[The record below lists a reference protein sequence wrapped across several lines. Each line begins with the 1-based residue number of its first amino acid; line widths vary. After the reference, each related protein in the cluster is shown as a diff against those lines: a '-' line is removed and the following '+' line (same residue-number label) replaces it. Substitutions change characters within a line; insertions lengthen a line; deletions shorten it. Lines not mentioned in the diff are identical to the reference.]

1 VAIMTT
7 TTSSGQA
14 HRRITAH
21 KRFNRFVGAILRS
34 PLHWV
39 FSRRL
44 LLLEVRGRRTGRV
57 HAFPVGYLQEA
68 DTLYVLV
75 AEYRTKTWWRNFQDG
90 APAKLRLRGRTVQ
103 GTGKVL
109 RWESDADT
117 LTAALDRYLAA
128 LPFVRRPLGL
138 TGGPDAPDSEALRK
152 AAREVVMVRI
162 SLVGETGKD
171 ATS

>member
-1 VAIMTT
+1 MTT
-7 TTSSGQA
+7 TTSRDQA
-14 HRRITAH
+14 HRRITAP
-21 KRFNRFVGAILRS
+21 KLVNPFVGAILRS

-57 HAFPVGYLQEA
+57 HTFPVGYLQEA

-75 AEYRTKTWWRNFQDG
+75 AEYRTKTWWRNFQGG

-109 RWESDADT
+109 RWESDAET
-117 LTAALDRYLAA
+117 LTAAVDRYLAA
-128 LPFVRRPLGL
+128 LPFVRRPLGI
-138 TGGPDAPDSEALRK
+138 TGGPGAPDPEALRQV
-152 AAREVVMVRI
+152 AREVVMVRI
-162 SLVGETGKD
+162 SLVGEAVKD
-171 ATS
+171 AMS

>member
-1 VAIMTT
+1 MTT
-7 TTSSGQA
+7 TTSRDQA
-14 HRRITAH
+14 RRRITAP
-21 KRFNRFVGAILRS
+21 KLVNPFVGALLRS
-34 PLHWV
+34 PLHRV

-44 LLLEVRGRRTGRV
+44 LLLEVCGRRIGRV

-75 AEYRTKTWWRNFQDG
+75 AEYRTKTWWRNFQRG
-90 APAKLRLRGRTVQ
+90 ASATLRLRGRTVH

-117 LTAALDRYLAA
+117 LTAALDRYVAA
-128 LPFVRRPLGL
+128 LPFVRRPLGV
-138 TGGPDAPDSEALRK
+138 TGGPRAPDPEALRK
-152 AAREVVMVRI
+152 AALEVVMVRI
-162 SLVGETGKD
+162 SLVDETAKD

>member
-1 VAIMTT
+1 MTT

-75 AEYRTKTWWRNFQDG
+75 AEDRTKTWWRNFQDG
-90 APAKLRLRGRTVQ
+90 APAKLRLRGRTAQ

-128 LPFVRRPLGL
+128 LPFVRRPLGI
-138 TGGPDAPDSEALRK
+138 TGDPDAPDSEALRK

-162 SLVGETGKD
+162 SLVGETVKE

>member
-1 VAIMTT
+1 MTT
-7 TTSSGQA
+7 TTSSDRA
-14 HRRITAH
+14 HRRFTVH

-57 HAFPVGYLQEA
+57 HAFPVGYLQESG
-68 DTLYVLV
+68 TLYVLV
-75 AEYRTKTWWRNFQDG
+75 AEYRAKTWWRNFEGG

-109 RWESDADT
+109 RWESDAET
-117 LTAALDRYLAA
+117 LTAALGRYLAA
-128 LPFVRRPLGL
+128 LPFVRRPLGI
-138 TGGPDAPDSEALRK
+138 TGGPGAPDPEALRR

-162 SLVGETGKD
+162 SLVDEIRKD
-171 ATS
+171 AMS

>member
-7 TTSSGQA
+7 TTSSDQA
-14 HRRITAH
+14 HRRFATH
-21 KRFNRFVGAILRS
+21 KRANRFVGAMLRS
-34 PLHWV
+34 PLHRV

-44 LLLEVRGRRTGRV
+44 LLLQVRGRRTGRV
-57 HAFPVGYLQEA
+57 HTFPVGYLQEA

-75 AEYRTKTWWRNFQDG
+75 AEYRTKTWWRNFKDG

-117 LTAALDRYLAA
+117 LTAAVDRYLAA
-128 LPFVRRPLGL
+128 LPFVRRPLGI
-138 TGGPDAPDSEALRK
+138 TGGSGAPDPEALRK
-152 AAREVVMVRI
+152 VAREVVMVRI
-162 SLVGETGKD
+162 SLVGETVED
-171 ATS
+171 AMS